1 VKHFQ
6 RHWSFEIEIN
16 GKLPYL
22 VDPSQVKTILTKQGG
37 FSLSLSL
44 HPKFCGLFIIL
55 RLNHWCFDNIGS
67 SSQKKYDFFSP
78 DFYVVGIRETHT
90 ENSKPLVALGLL
102 FV

>member
-44 HPKFCGLFIIL
+44 HPQVLWIIYHL
-55 RLNHWCFDNIGS
+55 
-67 SSQKKYDFFSP
+67 
-78 DFYVVGIRETHT
+78 
-90 ENSKPLVALGLL
+90 ALESLM
-102 FV
+102 FW